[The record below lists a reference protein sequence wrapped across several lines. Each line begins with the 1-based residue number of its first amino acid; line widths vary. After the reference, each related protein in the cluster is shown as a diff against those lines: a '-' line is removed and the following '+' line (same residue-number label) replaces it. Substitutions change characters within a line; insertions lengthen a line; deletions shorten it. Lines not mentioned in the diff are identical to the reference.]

1 MKVARRSFLASLAG
15 APLLAE
21 PPTFRAE
28 ARLVEIHATVFDSRG
43 RHITGLGRDD
53 FQILESQQPQAVEIF
68 ESVESPFSLG
78 LLLDITGSME
88 DALPLVKQACL
99 KLLDELRPQD
109 QVAVFSFSDRMSEA
123 QDFTQDRKA
132 AAAAIRRLRAGGKT
146 ALFDALTRAS
156 LRMADRK
163 GKKALVV
170 LTDGNDNASTLTL
183 ESALRRARREA
194 IPVYCLAQGE
204 ALRAAKLMD
213 TLERIAEST
222 GGNTFRLQK
231 LSRIDE
237 IFAEISRDLAASY
250 LLAYKPRPG
259 DGEWRPIQVRVPQR
273 KGARVRCREGYFAG

>member
-28 ARLVEIHATVFDSRG
+28 ARLVEIHATVFDGRG

-53 FQILESQQPQAVEIF
+53 FQILENQQPQAVEIF

-170 LTDGNDNASTLTL
+170 LTDGNDNASALTL

-204 ALRAAKLMD
+204 ALRAARLMD

-222 GGNTFRLQK
+222 GGNAFRLQK

-237 IFAEISRDLAASY
+237 IFEEISRDLAASY

-259 DGEWRPIQVRVPQR
+259 AGEWRPIQVKVPQR